1 MKQKKKEVFL
11 MAEKTTFTPL
21 LPYDGTIG
29 QNFSMYD
36 KISYCCDRD
45 LCHPNIIISTG
56 NILKYYAYNLEDEIT
71 KITSEIID
79 Q

>member
-1 MKQKKKEVFL
+1 ME
-11 MAEKTTFTPL
+11 EKNKFTPL

-36 KISYCCDRD
+36 KMPYYCDRD
-45 LCHPNIIISTG
+45 LCHPNIIMSTG
-56 NILKYYAYNLEDEIT
+56 NIVKYYTYNLEDDII
-71 KITSEIID
+71 KIGENIID